1 MRARPVL
8 ALVVLLGATALHAG
22 ERVRVVLN
30 GALSPT
36 TRSFSETRTF
46 TEFLE
51 TATVRAEYE
60 TGSTFAP
67 DVGAQAQVFRRLG
80 VFVAFTSARRDE
92 GGRFSA
98 SLPHPLYLDRP
109 RSLEGDLSGYA
120 YEERAFHLDLA
131 YGAARGHLD
140 YALFAGVSLFS
151 VEVDLVDSVRYD
163 HAYPYD
169 SVTLREAPPRAV
181 KDSPTGFNVG
191 GRLDYRFGKAG
202 HFGLG
207 VQVRF
212 TAATARLEAPAGN
225 SLDVDAGGFHAGA
238 GARVYF

>member
-1 MRARPVL
+1 MRGRPVL
-8 ALVVLLGATALHAG
+8 AVAVLLGAPFLHAG

-30 GALSPT
+30 GAISPT
-36 TRSFSETRTF
+36 TRSFDETRTF

-60 TGSTFAP
+60 TDSTFSP
-67 DVGAQAQVFRRLG
+67 DLGAQVQVFGRLG

-92 GGRFSA
+92 TGRFSA

-131 YGAARGHLD
+131 YGAARGRLD

-151 VEVDLVDSVRYD
+151 VELDLVDSVRYD

-169 SVTLREAPPRAV
+169 GVTLREAPPRAT
-181 KDSPTGFNVG
+181 KSNPTGFNVG
-191 GRLDYRFGKAG
+191 GRLDYRFGKVG

-207 VQVRF
+207 VQLRF
-212 TAATARLEAPAGN
+212 TAATARPGAPAASG
-225 SLDVDAGGFHAGA
+225 LEVDVGGLHAGG
-238 GARVYF
+238 GARLYF